1 MTVAK
6 NLSEADALRQ
16 LLTELKAA
24 KGVTQA
30 DFAKRNKIPGGA
42 SMISQH
48 LSENRPIN
56 LEQAISYA
64 AGFQREGIPCS
75 VSSISRRLFQEIV
88 KAAEL
93 EGKALMP
100 AGSSG
105 KNPTAPL
112 LARETENY
120 KVRTLEHEQAR
131 GAHDRWPFTSV
142 TREEVERLSSD
153 QRATIEVLIK
163 QLLPK
168 SSQKHIKP
176 EKKPRAA

>member
-75 VSSISRRLFQEIV
+75 VSTISRRLFQEIV

-100 AGSSG
+100 FSGTGKSS
-105 KNPTAPL
+105 TAAF
-112 LARETENY
+112 LAREPENY
-120 KVRTLEHEQAR
+120 KVRPMET
-131 GAHDRWPFTSV
+131 GASRTNEDLWPFASV
-142 TREEVERLSSD
+142 TLEEVERLSSD

-168 SSQKHIKP
+168 SSQKHTKP